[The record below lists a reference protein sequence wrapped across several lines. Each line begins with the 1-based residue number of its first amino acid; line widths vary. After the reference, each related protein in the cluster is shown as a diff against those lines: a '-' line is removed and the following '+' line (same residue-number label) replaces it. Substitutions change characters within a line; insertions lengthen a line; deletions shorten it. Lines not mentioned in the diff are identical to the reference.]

1 MLRILTAGAIA
12 ALIALSAA
20 ATLQAQPSA
29 QPGEPGSQAGQQGAP
44 GQHESGPP
52 GQGAPRERPPENPA
66 ELEQKSRQAYADGK
80 YLPFY
85 IANLKLHKMR
95 PHVPEYMI
103 NLVRASALL
112 EKSNTA
118 YYYMHTMQQQG
129 LSFDFNSTE
138 DTRSIRGTQA
148 YDYMNNLMIEANK
161 PAGEGAVAVTLPGP
175 SEDYGAL
182 AWDASRERLLVGTIR
197 EGKLLAVADDGS
209 VEVLLQATDTNGLW
223 SITGLAVDAGRQRL
237 WISSAAS
244 PAFKAFSEADT
255 NRAALFE
262 FNLGT
267 LEPIGRS
274 YVPVDALQHQL
285 GSVAYTGDGDV
296 FVIDTVTPIVYRKV
310 PGKDRLEAFVS
321 SSQLAGFSDLAVTPD
336 GSRLFVADPI
346 MGVFLVDPKA
356 QSASMLAGPDNL
368 NLAGIEGIAY
378 ADGKLFVVQ
387 GGITP
392 QRLMRLALDPMGAA
406 VTEVGPMA
414 IALETFDGP
423 SRAAV
428 RGSDLYY
435 FANQGGASADDSLVI
450 MRTALDAGGSI
461 QPLEL
466 EQLERALQRQP
477 E

>member
-1 MLRILTAGAIA
+1 MLRRLTAGVVV
-12 ALIALSAA
+12 ALIALSAG

-29 QPGEPGSQAGQQGAP
+29 QAGEPGSQAGQQGAA
-44 GQHESGPP
+44 GQDESGPS
-52 GQGAPRERPPENPA
+52 GQGAPRGRPPENPA
-66 ELEQKSRQAYADGK
+66 ELEQKSRQAYADGQ

-95 PHVPEYMI
+95 PHVPQYMI

-118 YYYMHTMQQQG
+118 YHYMHTMQQQG

-138 DTRSIRGTQA
+138 DTQNIRGTQA

-161 PAGEGAVAVTLPGP
+161 PAGEGVVAVTLAGSPQ
-175 SEDYGAL
+175 DYGAL

-209 VEVLLQATDTNGLW
+209 TEVLLQANDDNGLW
-223 SITGLAVDAGRQRL
+223 SITGLAVDADRQRL
-237 WISSAAS
+237 WVSSSASA
-244 PAFKAFSEADT
+244 AFEGFSAADA

-262 FNLGT
+262 FDLAT
-267 LEPIGRS
+267 MELIGHS
-274 YVPVDALQHQL
+274 YVPVDALHHQL
-285 GSVAYTGDGDV
+285 GSVACTGNGDV

-310 PGKDRLEAFVS
+310 PGKNRLEAFVS
-321 SSQLAGFSDLAVTPD
+321 SSHLARFGDLAVTPD

-356 QSASMLAGPDNL
+356 QRASMLSGPDTL

-406 VTEVGPMA
+406 VTEVSPMA
-414 IALETFDGP
+414 IALEPFDGP
-423 SRAAV
+423 SKAAV
-428 RGSDLYY
+428 RGGDLYY
-435 FANQGGASADDSLVI
+435 FANQGSAAADEEAVI

-461 QPLEL
+461 QPPDL